1 MAGLSS
7 GMRFGAY
14 EVLGP
19 LGAGGM
25 GEVYRARD
33 TALNREVA
41 LKILPPA
48 LAADPDRRLRFERE
62 ALAAAS
68 LNHPNIVTIHSIE
81 EAGGVRFLT
90 MELVEGTLLSEMI
103 GANGLPTDM
112 LLRLAIPLVD
122 AVSAAH
128 QKGIVHRDLKP
139 ANVMVTADRRV
150 KVLDFGLAKLREPV
164 LDAPDATTARTAA
177 LTGEG
182 RILGTVAYMSPEQA
196 EGREIDHRSDI
207 FSLGV
212 MLYEMASGR
221 RPFQGSS
228 SIATISAILRDTP
241 PPLTDIRHDL
251 PADFAR
257 IVRRSLAK
265 DQDRRYQT
273 AVDLRNE
280 LEELKDDTTVSRV
293 ATAPALPRRRS
304 LPIAA
309 AAAAVIVMLGAG
321 VAVWGGWFAGGSESG
336 PSRSDAPLNERQ
348 LTTNPLENPIFAT
361 AISPDGKYAAYA
373 DITSIHIRLIDTG
386 ETRTLP
392 VPDGFCF
399 ICASLAWSPDG
410 TRILAAGPAG
420 PAQREGVW
428 MISTLTGEIRPLIE
442 NARDV
447 AMSPDGSRIVFLRG
461 TSDIWTM
468 TAAGADAK
476 VLVAGGPDL
485 RRGMLTWSP
494 DGQRVGYLA
503 QIGRG
508 PQSTIELRHLSTGE
522 VRTVGTPARL
532 EELVWTRDSV
542 LYVEHIDF
550 DTHDLWELKIDA
562 ATATAVGEPV
572 RVTRWNGF
580 QPSSLDAAPDG
591 RRLVLTR
598 SVIQSDVHLA
608 ALNRGALSADR
619 RLTVDTRS
627 DLPASWNGPGDLFFV
642 SPRNGTDDVWKQ
654 TLTSEGAALVVGGDD
669 LARSPDVSPD
679 GRWLVYLHSPA
690 PVPGSPPPL
699 IQVMRVPLAGG
710 AAESVFQLTGRWSIL
725 STFGWNSQVP
735 DLRCPTA
742 PTGRCVVAE
751 DEKGSLVLSA
761 FDPAQ
766 GGRERVARIDGPSR
780 EISWDLSPDGTRI
793 VYARWA
799 WNTGEKVSVITLAD
813 GRVRD
818 IPVPGW
824 TGLGAVSWLPDDDG
838 LLMLS
843 AKRSGGTLLHVSPTG
858 AVATLR
864 TETGRWLLNP
874 RPAPDGRSVAI
885 AISTADAKV
894 WMVERESPR

>member
-7 GMRFGAY
+7 GMRLGAY

-103 GANGLPTDM
+103 GANGLPTDT

-212 MLYEMASGR
+212 MLYEMASAR
-221 RPFQGSS
+221 RPFQWSS
-228 SIATISAILRDTP
+228 SIATISSILRDTP

-251 PADFAR
+251 PPDFAR
-257 IVRRSLAK
+257 IVRRCLAK
-265 DQDRRYQT
+265 DPDRRYQT

-293 ATAPALPRRRS
+293 APAPALPRRRR
-304 LPIAA
+304 LPAVAI
-309 AAAAVIVMLGAG
+309 AAAVIVVLLVAG
-321 VAVWGGWFAGGSESG
+321 VAVWRGWFAGGTETGTSVSA
-336 PSRSDAPLNERQ
+336 APLTERQ
-348 LTTNPLENPIFAT
+348 LTTNPLENPIFAA
-361 AISPDGKYAAYA
+361 AISPDGKYVVYA

-392 VPDGFCF
+392 VPEGFCF

-428 MISTLTGEIRPLIE
+428 MISTLTGEIRSLIE

-447 AMSPDGSRIVFLRG
+447 S
-461 TSDIWTM
+461 
-468 TAAGADAK
+468 K
-476 VLVAGGPDL
+476 
-485 RRGMLTWSP
+485 
-494 DGQRVGYLA
+494 
-503 QIGRG
+503 IGR
-508 PQSTIELRHLSTGE
+508 
-522 VRTVGTPARL
+522 
-532 EELVWTRDSV
+532 
-542 LYVEHIDF
+542 
-550 DTHDLWELKIDA
+550 
-562 ATATAVGEPV
+562 
-572 RVTRWNGF
+572 
-580 QPSSLDAAPDG
+580 
-591 RRLVLTR
+591 
-598 SVIQSDVHLA
+598 
-608 ALNRGALSADR
+608 
-619 RLTVDTRS
+619 
-627 DLPASWNGPGDLFFV
+627 AS
-642 SPRNGTDDVWKQ
+642 
-654 TLTSEGAALVVGGDD
+654 
-669 LARSPDVSPD
+669 
-679 GRWLVYLHSPA
+679 
-690 PVPGSPPPL
+690 
-699 IQVMRVPLAGG
+699 
-710 AAESVFQLTGRWSIL
+710 
-725 STFGWNSQVP
+725 
-735 DLRCPTA
+735 C
-742 PTGRCVVAE
+742 
-751 DEKGSLVLSA
+751 
-761 FDPAQ
+761 
-766 GGRERVARIDGPSR
+766 RERV
-780 EISWDLSPDGTRI
+780 
-793 VYARWA
+793 
-799 WNTGEKVSVITLAD
+799 
-813 GRVRD
+813 
-818 IPVPGW
+818 
-824 TGLGAVSWLPDDDG
+824 
-838 LLMLS
+838 
-843 AKRSGGTLLHVSPTG
+843 
-858 AVATLR
+858 
-864 TETGRWLLNP
+864 
-874 RPAPDGRSVAI
+874 
-885 AISTADAKV
+885 
-894 WMVERESPR
+894 